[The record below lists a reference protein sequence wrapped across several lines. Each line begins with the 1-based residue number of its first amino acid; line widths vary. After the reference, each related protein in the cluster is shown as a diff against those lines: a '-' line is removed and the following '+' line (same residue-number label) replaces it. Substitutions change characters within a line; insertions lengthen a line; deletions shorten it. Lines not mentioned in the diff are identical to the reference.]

1 MKRTSYH
8 LFASM
13 LALGAAMPA
22 FAQTPAQPAPQ
33 TAPQGA
39 DQDRRASDVI
49 VVTANKRQE
58 SVQDV
63 AVAVTAVTAE
73 TKQEYGVISVTDLTN
88 VTPGLSYTPGNERV
102 TLRGIGRL
110 TNSFGADPGVANYND
125 GIYTAF
131 AVFAGKNPLL
141 IDRVEVLRGPQGTLY
156 GRNAIGGA
164 INTVSKRPTDD
175 FKSEVLMGVG
185 NYDARQIGVS
195 VSGPITDWLRYRVA
209 GTSEYRGGIDP
220 DYGEGGELVG
230 WEINDNYLEG
240 QLEGDIGDRFSWWF
254 KVADLNYDKEGP
266 PGGRTATFSSA
277 PYFLGTSPTA
287 ANTFNSGGYNP
298 AFPYTGN
305 PAIISYTATTGRKD
319 NPFATNGEHAYNTN
333 KQNKAT
339 LNAYDEYILEGTY
352 SFDNFDL
359 KYVGGYT
366 FYDYKLVSDPDGT
379 PVKSVTYNA
388 QNPTTGLFAPVAIGT
403 PGSGTVTINPDLTN
417 IYGESRSAF
426 SNEINLI
433 STNDSPLQWILGA
446 YQYQDNQN
454 QPSQQQYYL
463 DEARADFVFRGAGLV
478 ANPGR
483 RTQRFSNTSIQYAY
497 GVFAQVDYNITDE
510 IKLTGGLRWSADLK
524 KSLEQAYLVL
534 PYTTVLV
541 AGVAGTAFF
550 DATASQ
556 YGAIAANFGG
566 GIDPLTG
573 FAYRRLRGSWDA
585 ITGVAGVEWSPTAD
599 TLVFGKYSRGYKA
612 GGFNNIGFGAL
623 PYTDPE
629 FVNSYEGGWK
639 QEWSDLNLTTNTAAF
654 YYDYED
660 AQVPLTQ
667 IRDFGTP
674 QQTAF
679 VVFANVPKVRTYGVE
694 LESTWRPID
703 NLDIGFTYSYLN
715 STVQSDDVYTDA
727 TKDGRCV
734 NNAPGG
740 VTPVTC
746 GSTPAGAPG
755 PATVLVDPLRNRSVE
770 GNQMGQSPLHKA
782 SLNFGYRLEQ
792 EDGSYWFPTLS
803 VSWRDIFYDS
813 FFNDPIEKSPS
824 YFNVD
829 SRLNWYSP
837 NETFSLTFWVR
848 NLLDDEAQS
857 SVTGSFRAA
866 DFKLYENP
874 SYTPPRMFGVDF
886 RMKLE

>member
-1 MKRTSYH
+1 MKRNKYH

-13 LALGAAMPA
+13 LALGTAMPA
-22 FAQTPAQPAPQ
+22 FAQAPAPAPQ
-33 TAPQGA
+33 AAPQAA
-39 DQDRRASDVI
+39 DTDRKASDVI
-49 VVTANKRQE
+49 VVTANKREE

-63 AVAVTAVTAE
+63 AVAVTAISSE

-131 AVFAGKNPLL
+131 AVFAGKNPIL

-164 INTVSKRPTDD
+164 INTVSKRPTDE
-175 FKSEVLMGVG
+175 FKSEFLAGAG
-185 NYDARQIGVS
+185 NFDSRQIGVS
-195 VSGPITDWLRYRVA
+195 VSGPITDDIRYRAV
-209 GTSEYRGGIDP
+209 GLSEYRGGIDP
-220 DYGEGGELVG
+220 NYGQGGEKVG

-240 QLEGDIGDRFSWWF
+240 QLEGDIGDRFSWWV

-266 PGGRTATFSSA
+266 PGGRTATFSNA

-298 AFPYTGN
+298 AFPYTNN
-305 PAIISYTATTGRKD
+305 PAITSFTQSGPRRD

-333 KQNKAT
+333 KQNRAI
-339 LNAYDEYILEGTY
+339 LNAYDEYIAEATY

-366 FYDYKLVSDPDGT
+366 FYDYHLISDPDGT
-379 PVKSVTYNA
+379 PVTAVTYNA
-388 QNPTTGLFAPVAIGT
+388 TNPASNLTPIAIGT
-403 PGSGTVTINPDLTN
+403 PGSGSVTIHPDLTN

-426 SNEINLI
+426 SNEINVI
-433 STNDSPLQWILGA
+433 STSDSPLQWIRGA

-463 DEARADFVFRGAGLV
+463 DEPRADFVVRGASLV

-483 RTQRFSNTSIQYAY
+483 RTQRFANISIQYAY
-497 GVFAQVDYNITDE
+497 GAFAQLDYNITDE
-510 IKLTGGLRWSADLK
+510 IKLTGGIRYSADLK

-534 PYTTVLV
+534 PFTTVG
-541 AGVAGTAFF
+541 APFF
-550 DATASQ
+550 DFTSTA
-556 YGAIAANFGG
+556 YGAIAASFGG
-566 GIDPLTG
+566 GIDPNTG

-585 ITGVAGVEWSPTAD
+585 VTGVAGIEWSPTSD
-599 TLVFGKYSRGYKA
+599 TLLFGKYSRGYKA

-629 FVNSYEGGWK
+629 YVNSYEGGWK
-639 QEWSDLNLTTNTAAF
+639 QEWNDFNLITNTAAF

-660 AQVPLTQ
+660 AQAPLTQ
-667 IRDFGTP
+667 INNFGTP

-694 LESTWRPID
+694 LESTWSPIE
-703 NLDIGFTYSYLN
+703 NLNIGFTYSYLN
-715 STVQSDDVYTDA
+715 STVQSEDVYLDN
-727 TKDGRCV
+727 TKITG
-734 NNAPGG
+734 
-740 VTPVTC
+740 
-746 GSTPAGAPG
+746 
-755 PATVLVDPLRNRSVE
+755 DPLRNRSLK
-770 GNQMGQSPLHKA
+770 GNQMGQAPMHKA
-782 SLNFGYRLEQ
+782 SLNFGYRMDQ

-803 VSWRDIFYDS
+803 LAWRDIFYDS

-824 YFNVD
+824 YVNID

-837 NETFSLTFWVR
+837 NETFSITLWVR
-848 NLLDDEAQS
+848 NLLDDEAQT
-857 SVTGSFRAA
+857 SVTGSLRAA
-866 DFKLYENP
+866 DLTLYENP
-874 SYTPPRMFGVDF
+874 SYAPPRMFGIDF